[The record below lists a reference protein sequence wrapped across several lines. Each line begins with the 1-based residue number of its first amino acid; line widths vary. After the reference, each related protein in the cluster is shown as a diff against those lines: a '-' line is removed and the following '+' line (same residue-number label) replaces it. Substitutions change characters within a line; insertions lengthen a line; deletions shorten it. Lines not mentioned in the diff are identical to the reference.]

1 MKNLIL
7 TVIAVLLLTV
17 SCSVSDK
24 KCKEKEIGLSS
35 EIERGKAE
43 LRSKQLELE
52 LQKMLFEQQI
62 DSLQQVIKM
71 QDAEILSL
79 KEKLKK
85 K

>member
-7 TVIAVLLLTV
+7 TVIAVSLLTV

-24 KCKEKEIGLSS
+24 KCKEKEIDLSS

-71 QDAEILSL
+71 LDAEILSL
-79 KEKLKK
+79 KEKWKK